1 MILRR
6 CWWISPE
13 QIEGNELPL
22 TVQECRLVCQTWYPM
37 LLSIRR
43 LRDEWTI
50 RYTGLIHN
58 ALLPMTSCF
67 PSSVHGWSMTS
78 YLPIRGTGRIYNVL
92 LPIRYTGWIHNTLLT
107 IRCTWWIHNSLLPI
121 RGTWW
126 IHDVLLDIRCTG
138 WIHTV
143 LLSTAFLKDKPLR
156 TPSLNLFR
164 WPQMAIM

>member
-1 MILRR
+1 MFPWRTGNWVIENMSMILRR
-6 CWWISPE
+6 CWWISLE
-13 QIEGNELPL
+13 QIEGNELPI
-22 TVQECRLVCQTWYPM
+22 TVQECRLVCQTWYPR

-78 YLPIRGTGRIYNVL
+78 YLPIRDTGSIYNVL
-92 LPIRYTGWIHNTLLT
+92 LS
-107 IRCTWWIHNSLLPI
+107 IRCTWWIHYSLLPI
-121 RGTWW
+121 RCTAW

-138 WIHTV
+138 LIHRV
-143 LLSTAFLKDKPLR
+143 LLSTALLKDKPLR
-156 TPSLNLFR
+156 TSSLI
-164 WPQMAIM
+164 QM